1 MAKKNILT
9 YEGLQKLEEELQD
22 LKVVKRREIAQKI
35 KEAREQGDL
44 SENAEYDAAKEN
56 QGKLESRIAMLKDQV
71 ANARIIDAS
80 KISCD
85 KVQIMNKVRL
95 LNKRMNKEMIYTIV
109 AESEANFREG
119 KISVQTPIAKALLN
133 HVVGDVVEV
142 RVPAGVQQL
151 EILEISI

>member
-1 MAKKNILT
+1 MT
-9 YEGLQKLEEELQD
+9 YAGLKKLEDELHE
-22 LKVVKRREIAQKI
+22 LKVVKRKEVAGKI

-95 LNKRMNKEMIYTIV
+95 LNKRMNKEMTYTIV